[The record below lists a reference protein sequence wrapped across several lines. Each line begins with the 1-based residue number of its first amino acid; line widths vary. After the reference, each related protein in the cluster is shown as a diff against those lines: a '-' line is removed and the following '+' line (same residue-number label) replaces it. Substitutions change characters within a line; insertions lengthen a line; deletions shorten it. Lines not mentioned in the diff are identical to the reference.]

1 MEFSEDF
8 ELPPIEVTAK
18 PIPELEANDD
28 AFYAAG
34 SYGQDPVND
43 YTKIYSELTQDGYS
57 ESLEAAKRSWQTEQS
72 SVNKEAVLGILNDQT
87 IPREQK
93 KNILSTYSVTGYISS
108 DLKDKYVQKMASLVQ
123 GETHLDAEAQDA
135 NIENLPIKQADIKER
150 KATSDYDAFIDSLIE
165 GSTKTIDF
173 ITPGRIIRNPNG
185 TINFSKTLTPKQ
197 IAKDVAGEITGFINF
212 FSSAPNF
219 ILGANHAFGELTRN
233 KLKDENLQWQE
244 ALNRGIEWAE
254 TDPIASIFDWRL
266 VTLAKRLDNVFPG
279 FEKTV
284 FEPIKKEFD
293 ESVVNNFA
301 NGFGTVIEKLDEES
315 VKQGFTKPGQVSVI
329 ADAAMIFGGP
339 LYKGTKAGV
348 KAVKSKVGKAI
359 DEGTSNVFQIPTI
372 DVRPNSPIDNTVA
385 ANPGAASKIIK
396 AGIEDSS
403 GQTATAIGAGESGV
417 LIHKYVMP
425 KTLQELPDVRNNP
438 DLHKEIIE
446 STKNLEKV
454 LEDTQFDPNV
464 IDIDVRLNDIGAVT
478 KILNEKQA
486 PTYQQSNSRV
496 NVADNIF
503 EFKAV
508 FGRDSSYF
516 YNSRESVITAYDN
529 LKTLVESLPA
539 EERGSVYITD
549 RITGQK
555 YTPDS
560 LRSDPKFTADVM
572 DNKQFAVEWEYKKE
586 YDLLDAVL
594 SGPDSV
600 KTVMNFFGLRFD
612 LSKTLQAPFGK
623 WITPT
628 GKFNPV
634 LERGLGRA
642 EERAGYLSAQTLNII
657 KQELGDGKL
666 KNELATVVFETQ
678 TRGKDILSI
687 PELRQ
692 IFGSKLSKAQYDALF
707 RKQVFWRQVNY
718 FDLALTDRARRNEL
732 LATGFNKGVYKEGK
746 YTGAARTEF
755 AFLDEG
761 GKPPTEV
768 WDVSLDL
775 PVLFELDKSKT
786 EGVFDIG
793 GKQLIVLEKG
803 ITDTTSGR
811 AFEYALVGDK
821 VKLDVL
827 PQKVVRRIP
836 GYSPLLYKEHFFL
849 DLIPRKLTLNGFE
862 VTNPN
867 KLKNY
872 YKTVAAASTKIEI
885 DALKKEFERR
895 HPDYDVVSRKATESL
910 NDKISLYEVHGDVV
924 RNAMKKGQQ
933 LPSLHGLAKIED
945 PLVSLIKSSRS
956 LATMDAWRSYKT
968 VFETY
973 WVKNYKEFFPR
984 PKEGETIPP
993 RVDLIER
1000 LPSRDMT
1007 PELEAKYNKAVAEYE
1022 LYTTAINVG
1031 ELPGITQKSLIAVAD
1046 ILEGYKVPSRVLR
1059 EVGQKTYPIRS
1070 LNKLGSLFFIT
1081 LAPIRQWIV
1090 QLQPIA
1096 DFTAASALK
1105 GVTGD
1110 FKGMVQA
1117 PKNLA
1122 LALATRVALLE
1133 EARMLKPY
1141 KNLLGKAVHSFV
1153 KNIVTKE
1160 EFDANVKA
1168 IKESG
1173 LMQSI
1178 DHNLMINQILT
1189 DTSRPLIET
1198 PLEKAGA
1205 ITTMVPSAVVKT
1217 ARTVG
1222 FDAAEMLNRLF
1233 MWHMAKDFLKEQNPG
1248 KDWNSPVFR
1257 EQIAYEGNRL
1267 AGGMNRA
1274 QSFPYQRGVLSS
1286 LMQFGAIMQKQFL
1299 LGFQEGGSVLSNA
1312 DRARLLAAR
1321 GILWGTAG
1329 VVGAKLI
1336 TDLLTYGSN
1345 DPDVVKYKNEIDRGL
1360 ADRIGNPMFK
1370 AMFGDDGEKDPD
1382 LNFSKTL
1389 NPYGESNLGIPY
1401 VDLMIEVVKLLDGDP
1416 AGFRFPAIGALGRIA
1431 ETINTLNSWVVT
1443 EKITDQNLNRVILEA
1458 ARFSSGMDNW
1468 AKGQLMLAI
1477 NDKITKQG
1485 QRLGLNSTKAEAYAQ
1500 MMFGITTHREEDL
1513 WAAAKVSTSETD
1525 KVKKM
1530 AQNIHKEIVK
1540 IINDPAIA
1548 NDPDLEDKKRRMGN
1562 AFLSVLAEDKVNW
1575 PSKTIQEV
1583 REQIWEIDRRVN
1595 TTVKQSLTSRTIKK
1609 VGSENDKNN
1618 QELQNKLKDSK
1629 NESTFRLIN
1638 IIRGRENP

>member
-18 PIPELEANDD
+18 PKPEVEANDE

-34 SYGQDPVND
+34 SYGQDPVNNFTQM
-43 YTKIYSELTQDGYS
+43 YGELTQDGYS
-57 ESLEAAKRSWQTEQS
+57 ESLEAAKRAWQTEQS

-87 IPREQK
+87 IPRDQK

-123 GETHLDAEAQDA
+123 GDTHLDAEAQDA

-150 KATSDYDAFIDSLIE
+150 KNNSDYGAFIDSLID
-165 GSTKTIDF
+165 GSTQTLDF
-173 ITPGRIIRNPNG
+173 ITPGLIVRNPNG
-185 TINFSKTLTPKQ
+185 TINFAKTLSPKQ
-197 IAKDVAGEITGFINF
+197 IAKDVGGEIAGFLNF

-219 ILGANHAFGELTRN
+219 ILGATHAFGDLTRQS
-233 KLKDENLQWQE
+233 LKDENLQWQE
-244 ALNRGIEWAE
+244 ALARGEEWAQ
-254 TDPIASIFDWRL
+254 TDPIASFFDWRL
-266 VTLAKRLDNVFPG
+266 LTIVKKLGIEKE
-279 FEKTV
+279 FESV
-284 FEPIKKEFD
+284 KKEF
-293 ESVVNNFA
+293 EGSVVNNFA
-301 NGFGTVIEKLDEES
+301 NGFGTIIQKLDEES
-315 VKQGFTKPGQVSVI
+315 AKQGITKPGQVTVLT
-329 ADAAMIFGGP
+329 DAAMIFGGP
-339 LYKGTKAGV
+339 LYKGAKAGV
-348 KAVKSKVGKAI
+348 KKIGKAI
-359 DEGTSNVFQIPTI
+359 DEGTSNVFQVPTI
-372 DVRPNSPIDNTVA
+372 DVRPDSPIDNTVA

-396 AGIEDSS
+396 AGIDDTT
-403 GQTATAIGAGESGV
+403 GQVATSTGAGEPGV

-496 NVADNIF
+496 NVADNVF

-508 FGRDSSYF
+508 FGRDSNYF
-516 YNSRESVITAYDN
+516 YNSRESVINAYDN

-560 LRSDPKFTADVM
+560 LKADPKFTADVM

-594 SGPDSV
+594 NGPDSV
-600 KTVMNFFGLRFD
+600 STVFNFGFRFD

-692 IFGSKLSKAQYDALF
+692 IFGSKLNKTQYDSLF

-732 LATGFNKGVYKEGK
+732 LSTGFNKGLYKEGK

-761 GKPPTEV
+761 GLPPREV

-793 GKQLIVLEKG
+793 GKQLVVLEKG

-849 DLIPRKLTLNGFE
+849 DLVPRKLNLNGFE

-872 YKTVAAASTKIEI
+872 SKTIAAASTKIEI
-885 DALKKEFERR
+885 EALKKEFERR

-984 PKEGETIPP
+984 AREGEAFPP
-993 RVDLIER
+993 RVELIEP
-1000 LPSRDMT
+1000 LPGATEAQMT
-1007 PELEAKYNKAVAEYE
+1007 KYNKAVAEYE
-1022 LYTTAINVG
+1022 LYSTAINVG

-1046 ILEGYKVPSRVLR
+1046 ILENYKVPARVLR
-1059 EVGQKTYPIRS
+1059 EVGQKTYPIRE

-1081 LAPIRQWIV
+1081 LAPIRQWLV
-1090 QLQPIA
+1090 QLQPLA

-1117 PKNLA
+1117 PKNVA
-1122 LALATRVALLE
+1122 LAFVTRIALLE
-1133 EARMLKPY
+1133 EAKMLKPY
-1141 KNLLGKAVHSFV
+1141 KNRLSNSAHSFIS
-1153 KNIVTKE
+1153 NIITKE
-1160 EFDANVKA
+1160 EFNANIKA

-1198 PLEKAGA
+1198 PFEKAGA
-1205 ITTMVPSAVVKT
+1205 MATMVPSAAVKLS
-1217 ARTVG
+1217 RTVG
-1222 FDAAEMLNRLF
+1222 FDAAEMANRLF
-1233 MWHMAKDFLKEQNPG
+1233 MWHMAKDFWMEQNPG
-1248 KDWNSPVFR
+1248 KNWNTPATR
-1257 EQIAYEGNRL
+1257 EIIAYEGNRL

-1299 LGFQEGGSVLSNA
+1299 LGFQEGGSILSNA

-1401 VDLMIEVVKLLDGDP
+1401 VDLMLEVVKLLDGDP
-1416 AGFRFPAIGALGRIA
+1416 AGFRFPAIGALGRIS

-1443 EKITDQNLNRVILEA
+1443 EKISDQQLEKAILEA

-1477 NDKITKQG
+1477 NDKMTKQG
-1485 QRLGLNSTKAEAYAQ
+1485 QRLGLNSTKTEAYAQ

-1513 WAAAKVSTSETD
+1513 WAAAKVATSETD

-1530 AQNIHKEIVK
+1530 AQNVHKEIVK

-1548 NDPDLEDKKRRMGN
+1548 NDPNLEDKKRRMGN
-1562 AFLSVLAEDKVNW
+1562 AFLSVLAEDEVNW

-1583 REQIWEIDRRVN
+1583 REQIWELDKRMDI
-1595 TTVKQSLTSRTIKK
+1595 TVKDSLVRRTLKK
-1609 VGSENDKNN
+1609 VGNENDKNN
-1618 QELQNKLKDSK
+1618 QELQNKLKDNK
-1629 NESTFRLIN
+1629 NESTFRLMN

>member
-18 PIPELEANDD
+18 PIPEVEANDE

-34 SYGQDPVND
+34 SYGQDPVNNF
-43 YTKIYSELTQDGYS
+43 TQMYSELTQDGYS
-57 ESLEAAKRSWQTEQS
+57 ESLDAAKRTWQTEQS
-72 SVNKEAVLGILNDQT
+72 SINKEAVIGILNDQT
-87 IPREQK
+87 IPKDQK

-123 GETHLDAEAQDA
+123 GETHLDAEAQDV
-135 NIENLPIKQADIKER
+135 NIANLPIKQADINER
-150 KATSDYDAFIDSLIE
+150 KATSDYDAFVDSLID
-165 GSTKTIDF
+165 GSIETLDF
-173 ITPGRIIRNPNG
+173 ITPGRIVRNPNG
-185 TINFSKTLTPKQ
+185 TINFAKTLSPKQ
-197 IAKDVAGEITGFINF
+197 IAKDVGGEVAGVLNF
-212 FSSAPNF
+212 LSSLPNF
-219 ILGANHAFGELTRN
+219 LLSSTHAFGDLTRQS
-233 KLKDENLQWQE
+233 LKDENLQWQE
-244 ALNRGIEWAE
+244 ALARGEEWAQ
-254 TDPIASIFDWRL
+254 TDPIASFFDWRL
-266 VTLAKRLDNVFPG
+266 LTIVKKLGIEKE
-279 FEKTV
+279 FESV
-284 FEPIKKEFD
+284 KKEF
-293 ESVVNNFA
+293 EGSVVNNFM
-301 NGFGTVIEKLDEES
+301 NGFGTIIQKLDEES
-315 VKQGFTKPGQVSVI
+315 AKQGITKPGQVQVLT
-329 ADAAMIFGGP
+329 DAAMIFGGP

-359 DEGTSNVFQIPTI
+359 DEGTSNVFQVPTI
-372 DVRPNSPIDNTVA
+372 DVRPDSPIDNTVA

-396 AGIEDSS
+396 AGIEDTT
-403 GQTATAIGAGESGV
+403 GQVATATGAGESGV

-438 DLHKEIIE
+438 DLHKDIIE
-446 STKNLEKV
+446 STKNLEQV
-454 LEDTQFDPNV
+454 LEDTQFNPNV
-464 IDIDVRLNDIGAVT
+464 IDIDVRLADIDAVN
-478 KILNEKQA
+478 KILNEKQSA
-486 PTYQQSNSRV
+486 TYQQSNSRV
-496 NVADNIF
+496 NVADNVF

-508 FGRDSSYF
+508 FGRDSNYF
-516 YNSRESVITAYDN
+516 YNSRESVINAYN
-529 LKTLVESLPA
+529 SLKTLVESLPA

-560 LRSDPKFTADVM
+560 LRADPKFTADVM

-586 YDLLDAVL
+586 YDLLDAIL

-600 KTVMNFFGLRFD
+600 KTVMNFFGARFD
-612 LSKTLQAPFGK
+612 LSKVLQTPFGK
-623 WITPT
+623 WVTPT
-628 GKFNPV
+628 GKFNP
-634 LERGLGRA
+634 LIERGLGRG

-687 PELRQ
+687 GELRQ
-692 IFGSKLSKAQYDALF
+692 LFGSKLSKSQYDALF

-732 LATGFNKGVYKEGK
+732 LSTGFNKGLYKEGK

-761 GKPPTEV
+761 GLPPREV

-775 PVLFELDKSKT
+775 PVLFELNKSKT

-793 GKQLIVLEKG
+793 GKQLVVLEKG
-803 ITDTTSGR
+803 ITDTTSGKT
-811 AFEYALVGDK
+811 FEYALVGDK

-849 DLIPRKLTLNGFE
+849 DLVPRKLNLNGFE

-872 YKTVAAASTKIEI
+872 SKTIAAASTKIEI

-895 HPDYDVVSRKATESL
+895 HPDYEVVSRKATESL
-910 NDKISLYEVHGDVV
+910 KDKISLYEVHGDVV

-945 PLVSLIKSSRS
+945 PLTSLIKSSRS

-973 WVKNYKEFFPR
+973 FTKNYKEFLPR
-984 PKEGETIPP
+984 LKEGESFPP
-993 RVDLIER
+993 RVELIEP
-1000 LPSRDMT
+1000 LPGATEAQM
-1007 PELEAKYNKAVAEYE
+1007 AKYKRAVAEYE
-1022 LYTTAINVG
+1022 LYSTAINVG
-1031 ELPGITQKSLIAVAD
+1031 EVPGITQRSLIAVSD
-1046 ILEGYKVPSRVLR
+1046 ILENYKIPASILR
-1059 EVGQKTYPIRS
+1059 EVGQKTYPIRT
-1070 LNKLGSLFFIT
+1070 LNKLGSLLFIT
-1081 LAPIRQWIV
+1081 LAPIRQWLV

-1110 FKGMVQA
+1110 FKGMAQA

-1122 LALATRVALLE
+1122 LALATRIALLE
-1133 EARMLKPY
+1133 QARMLKPY
-1141 KNLLGKAVHSFV
+1141 RNTLGRVVHSFV
-1153 KNIVTKE
+1153 KNLIPKE
-1160 EFDANVKA
+1160 EFEANVKA

-1178 DHNLMINQILT
+1178 DHNLMVNQILT

-1198 PLEKAGA
+1198 PLEKGIARA
-1205 ITTMVPSAVVKT
+1205 TAVPEAVVKVS
-1217 ARTVG
+1217 RTVG

-1233 MWHMAKDFLKEQNPG
+1233 MWHMAKDFIIEQNPG
-1248 KDWNSPVFR
+1248 KAWNTPVVL
-1257 EQIAYEGNRL
+1257 EQISYEGNRL

-1286 LMQFGAIMQKQFL
+1286 LMQFGSIMQKQFL

-1321 GILWGTAG
+1321 GILWGTYG
-1329 VVGAKLI
+1329 VVGAKLL

-1345 DPDVVKYKNEIDRGL
+1345 DPDVVKFKNEIERGL

-1382 LNFSKTL
+1382 LNLGKTL

-1401 VDLMIEVVKLLDGDP
+1401 VDLMLEVVKLLNGDP
-1416 AGFRFPAIGALGRIA
+1416 AGFRFPAIGALGRIS

-1443 EKITDQNLNRVILEA
+1443 EKITDQNLSRVILEA

-1485 QRLGLNSTKAEAYAQ
+1485 QPLGLNSTKAEAYAQ

-1513 WAAAKVSTSETD
+1513 WAAAKVATSEAD

-1530 AQNIHKEIVK
+1530 SQEIHREIVK

-1562 AFLSVLAEDKVNW
+1562 AFLSVLAEDEVNW

-1583 REQIWEIDRRVN
+1583 REQIWEIDKRMDS
-1595 TTVKQSLTSRTIKK
+1595 TVKDSLVRRTLKK

-1618 QELQNKLKDSK
+1618 QELQNKLKDNK
-1629 NESTFRLIN
+1629 NESTFRLMN

>member
-8 ELPPIEVTAK
+8 ELPPIEVAAK
-18 PIPELEANDD
+18 PVPEVQANDD

-57 ESLEAAKRSWQTEQS
+57 ESLEAAKRSWRTEQS
-72 SVNKEAVLGILNDQT
+72 SINKEAVLGILNDPT
-87 IPREQK
+87 IPRDQK

-123 GETHLDAEAQDA
+123 GDTHLDAEAQDA
-135 NIENLPIKQADIKER
+135 NIVNLPVKLANVKGNENTENHKKLVDVIFDNAAGFQHTAFQDSVIR
-150 KATSDYDAFIDSLIE
+150 KPDGTVDWA
-165 GSTKTIDF
+165 KTYS
-173 ITPGRIIRNPNG
+173 P
-185 TINFSKTLTPKQ
+185 SK
-197 IAKDVAGEITGFINF
+197 IAKDATGGLLSIANLITSI
-212 FSSAPNF
+212 PNF
-219 ILGANHAFGELTRN
+219 AQSLAGALGADFGDLLLGQKIEWE
-233 KLKDENLQWQE
+233 KNLQLGKDQ
-244 ALNRGIEWAE
+244 ATQGIN
-254 TDPIASIFDWRL
+254 SYFDWRL
-266 VTLAKRLDNVFPG
+266 NGLAKKIGVEKEFNDAIINKIFNNIGEGIQWLDDRSVEKGYTEPG
-279 FEKTV
+279 LVKTV
-284 FEPIKKEFD
+284 ADSLMLFGSPLLKGAKTIKGKVSGAIDKGLEGQFAFEPT
-293 ESVVNNFA
+293 
-301 NGFGTVIEKLDEES
+301 GL
-315 VKQGFTKPGQVSVI
+315 
-329 ADAAMIFGGP
+329 
-339 LYKGTKAGV
+339 
-348 KAVKSKVGKAI
+348 
-359 DEGTSNVFQIPTI
+359 
-372 DVRPNSPIDNTVA
+372 DVRAGSPIDVTNQ
-385 ANPGAASKIIK
+385 ANPAAASKIIK
-396 AGIEDSS
+396 AGIDDTT
-403 GQTATAIGAGESGV
+403 GQIATSTGAGEPGV

-508 FGRDSSYF
+508 FGRDSNYF
-516 YNSRESVITAYDN
+516 FNSRESVITAYDN
-529 LKTLVESLPA
+529 LKTLVEALPA

-560 LRSDPKFTADVM
+560 LRTDPKFTADVM
-572 DNKQFAVEWEYKKE
+572 ENKQFAVEWEYKKE
-586 YDLLDAVL
+586 YDLLDAIL

-600 KTVMNFFGLRFD
+600 KTVMNFFGARFD
-612 LSKTLQAPFGK
+612 LSKALQAPFGK

-687 PELRQ
+687 RELRQ

-732 LATGFNKGVYKEGK
+732 LSTGFNKGIYKEGK

-761 GKPPTEV
+761 GLPPVEV
-768 WDVSLDL
+768 WDASLEL

-793 GKQLIVLEKG
+793 GKQLVVLEKG
-803 ITDTTSGR
+803 ITDITSGR
-811 AFEYALVGDK
+811 SFEYALVGDK
-821 VKLDVL
+821 VKLDIL
-827 PQKVVRRIP
+827 PQQVIRRIP

-849 DLIPRKLTLNGFE
+849 DLIPRKLNLNGRD
-862 VTNPN
+862 VTNPD

-945 PLVSLIKSSRS
+945 PLVSLIKTSRS

-984 PKEGETIPP
+984 AKEGETFPP

-1000 LPSRDMT
+1000 LPARDMT

-1022 LYTTAINVG
+1022 LYSTAINVG

-1059 EVGQKTYPIRS
+1059 EVGQKTYPIRE

-1081 LAPIRQWIV
+1081 LAPIRQWLV
-1090 QLQPIA
+1090 QLQPLA

-1117 PKNLA
+1117 PKNIA
-1122 LALATRVALLE
+1122 LAFVTRIALLE
-1133 EARMLKPY
+1133 EAKMLKPY
-1141 KNLLGKAVHSFV
+1141 KNRLSNSAHSFIS
-1153 KNIVTKE
+1153 NIITKE
-1160 EFDANVKA
+1160 EFNANIKA

-1178 DHNLMINQILT
+1178 DHNLMVNQILT

-1205 ITTMVPSAVVKT
+1205 I
-1217 ARTVG
+1217 
-1222 FDAAEMLNRLF
+1222 
-1233 MWHMAKDFLKEQNPG
+1233 
-1248 KDWNSPVFR
+1248 
-1257 EQIAYEGNRL
+1257 
-1267 AGGMNRA
+1267 
-1274 QSFPYQRGVLSS
+1274 VLWF
-1286 LMQFGAIMQKQFL
+1286 LMQ
-1299 LGFQEGGSVLSNA
+1299 
-1312 DRARLLAAR
+1312 
-1321 GILWGTAG
+1321 
-1329 VVGAKLI
+1329 
-1336 TDLLTYGSN
+1336 
-1345 DPDVVKYKNEIDRGL
+1345 
-1360 ADRIGNPMFK
+1360 
-1370 AMFGDDGEKDPD
+1370 
-1382 LNFSKTL
+1382 
-1389 NPYGESNLGIPY
+1389 
-1401 VDLMIEVVKLLDGDP
+1401 
-1416 AGFRFPAIGALGRIA
+1416 
-1431 ETINTLNSWVVT
+1431 
-1443 EKITDQNLNRVILEA
+1443 
-1458 ARFSSGMDNW
+1458 
-1468 AKGQLMLAI
+1468 
-1477 NDKITKQG
+1477 
-1485 QRLGLNSTKAEAYAQ
+1485 
-1500 MMFGITTHREEDL
+1500 
-1513 WAAAKVSTSETD
+1513 
-1525 KVKKM
+1525 
-1530 AQNIHKEIVK
+1530 
-1540 IINDPAIA
+1540 
-1548 NDPDLEDKKRRMGN
+1548 
-1562 AFLSVLAEDKVNW
+1562 
-1575 PSKTIQEV
+1575 
-1583 REQIWEIDRRVN
+1583 
-1595 TTVKQSLTSRTIKK
+1595 
-1609 VGSENDKNN
+1609 
-1618 QELQNKLKDSK
+1618 
-1629 NESTFRLIN
+1629 
-1638 IIRGRENP
+1638 